1 MVRHPGAVATSV
13 SERFRQT
20 WGGAVTHWVNTT
32 TEQVQ
37 RGIELGDR
45 LLMVRYEDLVTE
57 PAVTL
62 HEVFAWLDEPWSDRL
77 LEHDKVHAERGTA
90 KKVEGATRSDKPIAT
105 DRIAAWVE
113 DKTPEQLTVLST
125 KAGALAEFYGYDV
138 ADAAAL
144 APMRAPGSTH
154 VKTLTGTELAARKA
168 QFPLL
173 AAEFD
178 REITPWAGNRD
189 AHARCFRAGQGS
201 RAARPRR
208 RRWPPRPRRAADG
221 ISGQARRFARRLRAR
236 AKSLTS

>member
-1 MVRHPGAVATSV
+1 M
-13 SERFRQT
+13 
-20 WGGAVTHWVNTT
+20 
-32 TEQVQ
+32 
-37 RGIELGDR
+37 
-45 LLMVRYEDLVTE
+45 
-57 PAVTL
+57 
-62 HEVFAWLDEPWSDRL
+62 DEPWSDRL

-178 REITPWAGNRD
+178 REITPWAGNAD
-189 AHARCFRAGQGS
+189 AHARRVRHGQGS
-201 RAARPRR
+201 WPPGREEGGGRPGPAGEGRDHQAGPAAGPQASSPGEVADVVTSAGAVPGAPAVAVDDNGVIGPEQDPAAGVDQRWRR
-208 RRWPPRPRRAADG
+208 RIEEG
-221 ISGQARRFARRLRAR
+221 G
-236 AKSLTS
+236 